1 MQATTDDGSIIVR
14 RSAVAELLTAYQ
26 AQAEAAQPWES
37 TSFHAAG
44 AIEALQKIQR
54 INETAD

>member
-1 MQATTDDGSIIVR
+1 MPKATYDESIIVR
-14 RSAVAELLTAYQ
+14 RSAITELLTAYQ

-54 INETAD
+54 INETVD